1 MEFFVRM
8 MPVTMPV
15 LVAGLLT
22 VILLEA
28 TGWFGYG
35 EKLPA
40 EVRSILEDV
49 ASEHDRERSYRQK
62 AALIVQGLVAMF
74 LILALAFHLAEVG
87 IIGLTVIVLL
97 TAFNGIIDE
106 HQIGKSFE
114 EGLPF
119 TALLLVFFAIVAVIH
134 EQHLFNPVINY
145 VLAMDESV
153 QLFGG
158 KNARWWANRKTC

>member
-1 MEFFVRM
+1 MGEPQNLLIAEVAGWEFMEFFVRM

-87 IIGLTVIVLL
+87 IIGLTVIMR
-97 TAFNGIIDE
+97 T
-106 HQIGKSFE
+106 
-114 EGLPF
+114 
-119 TALLLVFFAIVAVIH
+119 
-134 EQHLFNPVINY
+134 
-145 VLAMDESV
+145 
-153 QLFGG
+153 
-158 KNARWWANRKTC
+158 KNSWNSLSA